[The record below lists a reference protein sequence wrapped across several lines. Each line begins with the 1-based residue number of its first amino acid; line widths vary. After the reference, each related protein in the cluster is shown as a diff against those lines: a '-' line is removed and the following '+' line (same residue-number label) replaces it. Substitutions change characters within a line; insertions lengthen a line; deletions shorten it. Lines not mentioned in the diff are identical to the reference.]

1 MLFSSVKEANNL
13 ISEGMSNI
21 HLKVTIEQNWR
32 SQNFDFL
39 CLKNS
44 SPDQIFGSSMSLN
57 FKTFWCNLKIRGLGA
72 KACVAFVSF

>member
-1 MLFSSVKEANNL
+1 MLFSPVKEANNL

-21 HLKVTIEQNWR
+21 HLKVIIEQNWR

-44 SPDQIFGSSMSLN
+44 SPDQIFGSSTLRRCR
-57 FKTFWCNLKIRGLGA
+57 WILKLF
-72 KACVAFVSF
+72 VAT